1 MKGGKPDFPA
11 IDPLF
16 LTMPDN
22 RYWTLGKYAGD
33 AWSAGK
39 NIKQQSPLVPRK
51 EGS

>member
-1 MKGGKPDFPA
+1 VYADDSVIKDGKPDFPE

-39 NIKQQSPLVPRK
+39 KLNMGK
-51 EGS
+51 